1 MALFK
6 SGNPTLR
13 ETAFEGT
20 ILQGITIGEEMTIRG
35 TMNKFGFLFLM
46 MMGTTLLSWSQF
58 YKGSNPM
65 PLMLIGVFGGLV
77 LALVM
82 AFKKPWSPYLAPA
95 FALLEGLFVGS
106 VSAYYDYAFRT
117 SYPGIVMQA
126 VGLTLIVAL
135 VMFVLY
141 QTRIIRVT
149 NKFRAIITI
158 ATISLAV
165 FYLIQWVASLAFG
178 FTIGAFTNASTPLG
192 IGFSVVVVCL
202 AALNLLL
209 DFDMIEKG
217 VEAKA
222 PKYMEWYGA
231 FGLLV
236 TLVWLYLEIL
246 RLLSKLKDR

>member
-6 SGNPTLR
+6 SGNPTLK

-20 ILQGITIGEEMTIRG
+20 ILHGISIGEEMTVRG
-35 TMNKFGFLFLM
+35 TMNKFGFIFLM

-65 PLMLIGVFGGLV
+65 PLVLTGVIGGLI
-77 LALVM
+77 LAVIIS
-82 AFKKPWSPYLAPA
+82 FKKQWSPYLAPA
-95 FALLEGLFVGS
+95 FALFEGLFVGS
-106 VSAYYDYAFRT
+106 ISAYYDYAFRT
-117 SYPGIVMQA
+117 KYPGLVMQA

-141 QTRIIRVT
+141 QTRIIKVT
-149 NKFRAIITI
+149 SKFRSIITI
-158 ATISLAV
+158 ATISIAV
-165 FYLIQWVASLAFG
+165 FYLIQWIGWSFG
-178 FTIGAFTNASTPLG
+178 STIGSFTFASTPLG

>member
-20 ILQGITIGEEMTIRG
+20 ILQGISTGEEMTVRG

-46 MMGTTLLSWSQF
+46 MMGSCFFSWGYF
-58 YKGSNPM
+58 YKGGNPL
-65 PLMLIGVFGGLV
+65 PLMVTGVFGGLAI
-77 LALVM
+77 ALIM
-82 AFKKPWSPYLAPA
+82 MFKKQWSPYLAPA
-95 FALLEGLFVGS
+95 FALLKGLFVGS

-126 VGLTLIVAL
+126 VGLTLVVAL
-135 VMFVLY
+135 VMFILY
-141 QTRIIRVT
+141 HTRIIRVT
-149 NKFRAIITI
+149 DKFRSVITI
-158 ATISLAV
+158 ATISIAA
-165 FYLIQWVASLAFG
+165 FYLIQWISSLVFG
-178 FTIGAFTNASTPLG
+178 FTVGAFTNASTPLG

-217 VEAKA
+217 VEARV

>member
-13 ETAFEGT
+13 ESAFEGT
-20 ILQGITIGEEMTIRG
+20 ILQGISTGEEMTLRG
-35 TMNKFGFLFLM
+35 TMNKFGFMFLM
-46 MMGTTLLSWSQF
+46 MMGTCAFSWSQF
-58 YKGSNPM
+58 YKGVNPTPM
-65 PLMLIGVFGGLV
+65 MMIGVFGGLAV
-77 LALVM
+77 ALIM
-82 AFKKPWSPYLAPA
+82 TFKRQWSPYLAPA
-95 FALLEGLFVGS
+95 YALLQGLFVGA
-106 VSAYYDYAFRT
+106 VSAYYDFAFQT

-126 VGLTLIVAL
+126 VGLTLIVAM

-141 QTRIIRVT
+141 QTRVIRVT
-149 NKFRAIITI
+149 QKFRSIILI
-158 ATISLAV
+158 ATASIMI
-165 FYLIQWVASLAFG
+165 FYLVKWIASLAFG
-178 FTIGAFTNASTPLG
+178 ATIGAFTNASTPLG
-192 IGFSVVVVCL
+192 IGFSIVVVCL

-217 VEAKA
+217 VENKA

>member
-20 ILQGITIGEEMTIRG
+20 ILQGITTGEEMTIRG
-35 TMNKFGFLFLM
+35 TMNKFGFIFLM
-46 MMGTTLLSWSQF
+46 MLGTCLFSWSQF
-58 YKGSNPM
+58 YKGVNPM
-65 PLMLIGVFGGLV
+65 PMVLTGVIGGLV
-77 LALVM
+77 VALIIT
-82 AFKKPWSPYLAPA
+82 FKKQWSPYLAPA
-95 FALLEGLFVGS
+95 FGLLQGLFVGAI
-106 VSAYYDYAFRT
+106 SAMYDYAFKT

-126 VGLTLIVAL
+126 VGLTLIVAM

-149 NKFRAIITI
+149 DKFRSVITI
-158 ATISLAV
+158 ATISIGV
-165 FYLIQWVASLAFG
+165 FYLIKWIASLAFG
-178 FTIGAFTNASTPLG
+178 TTIGAFTNASTPLG

>member
-1 MALFK
+1 M
-6 SGNPTLR
+6 
-13 ETAFEGT
+13 
-20 ILQGITIGEEMTIRG
+20 
-35 TMNKFGFLFLM
+35 
-46 MMGTTLLSWSQF
+46 
-58 YKGSNPM
+58 PM
-65 PLMLIGVFGGLV
+65 VLTGVIGGLV
-77 LALVM
+77 VALIIT
-82 AFKKPWSPYLAPA
+82 FKKQWSPYLAPA
-95 FALLEGLFVGS
+95 FGLLQGLFVGAI
-106 VSAYYDYAFRT
+106 SAMYDYAFKT

-126 VGLTLIVAL
+126 VGLTLIVAM

-149 NKFRAIITI
+149 DKFRSVITI
-158 ATISLAV
+158 ATISIGV
-165 FYLIQWVASLAFG
+165 FYLIKWIASLAFG
-178 FTIGAFTNASTPLG
+178 TTIGAFTNASTPLG

>member
-1 MALFK
+1 
-6 SGNPTLR
+6 
-13 ETAFEGT
+13 
-20 ILQGITIGEEMTIRG
+20 
-35 TMNKFGFLFLM
+35 
-46 MMGTTLLSWSQF
+46 
-58 YKGSNPM
+58 M
-65 PLMLIGVFGGLV
+65 PLMLTGVIGGLV
-77 LALVM
+77 IALIM
-82 AFKKPWSPYLAPA
+82 GFKKTWSPYLAPA
-95 FALLEGLFVGS
+95 FALFEGLFVGS

-117 SYPGIVMQA
+117 NYPGIVMQA
-126 VGLTLIVAL
+126 VGLTLVVAL

-149 NKFRAIITI
+149 NKFRSVVMI
-158 ATISLAV
+158 ATLSLAV
-165 FYLIQWVASLAFG
+165 FYLIQWISSLAFG
-178 FTIGAFTNASTPLG
+178 FSIGSFTHASTPLG

-217 VEAKA
+217 VEAGA

-246 RLLSKLKDR
+246 RLLAKLKDR

>member
-1 MALFK
+1 MAFFK
-6 SGNPTLR
+6 SGNPTLK
-13 ETAFEGT
+13 ESAYEGT
-20 ILQGITIGEEMTIRG
+20 IFQGISTGEEMTIRG

-46 MMGTTLLSWSQF
+46 MMGTTLFSWSYF
-58 YKGSNPM
+58 YNGGNSM
-65 PLMLIGVFGGLV
+65 PLMLTGVFGGLA

-82 AFKKPWSPYLAPA
+82 AFKKQWSPYIAPA

-106 VSAYYDYAFRT
+106 VSAWYDYAFRT
-117 SYPGIVMQA
+117 TYPGIVMQA
-126 VGLTLIVAL
+126 VGLTLVVTL
-135 VMFVLY
+135 VMYVLY
-141 QTRIIRVT
+141 KTRIIKVT
-149 NKFRAIITI
+149 QRFRSIIMI
-158 ATISLAV
+158 ATISLMA
-165 FYLIQWVASLAFG
+165 FYLIQWIASLAFNT
-178 FTIGAFTNASTPLG
+178 TIGAFTMASTPLG

-217 VEAKA
+217 AEMKA
-222 PKYMEWYGA
+222 PKYMEWYSA

>member
-20 ILQGITIGEEMTIRG
+20 VLQGISIGEEMTVRG

-46 MMGTTLLSWSQF
+46 MMGTTIFSWSQF

-65 PLMLIGVFGGLV
+65 PLMLIGVFGGLA

-82 AFKKPWSPYLAPA
+82 GFKKQWSPYLAPA

-106 VSAYYDYAFRT
+106 VSAYYDYAFQT
-117 SYPGIVMQA
+117 KYPGLVMQA

-141 QTRIIRVT
+141 QTRIIKVT
-149 NKFRAIITI
+149 AKFRSVITI
-158 ATISLAV
+158 ATISIGV
-165 FYLIQWVASLAFG
+165 FYLIKWIASLAFG
-178 FTIGAFTNASTPLG
+178 TTIGAFTNASTPLG

-217 VEAKA
+217 TEAKA

>member
-6 SGNPTLR
+6 SGNPTLK

-20 ILQGITIGEEMTIRG
+20 ILHGITTGEEMTIRG
-35 TMNKFGFLFLM
+35 TVNKFGFLFLM
-46 MMGTTLLSWSQF
+46 MMGTCFFSWGQF
-58 YKGSNPM
+58 YKGVNPM
-65 PLMLIGVFGGLV
+65 PMMLIGVFGGLA
-77 LALVM
+77 LALIM

-106 VSAYYDYAFRT
+106 VSAWYDYAFRT

-126 VGLTLIVAL
+126 VGLTLIVTL
-135 VMFVLY
+135 VMYVLY
-141 QTRIIRVT
+141 QARIIRVT
-149 NKFRAIITI
+149 NQFRSIITI

-165 FYLIQWVASLAFG
+165 FYLIQWIASLAFG

>member
-1 MALFK
+1 
-6 SGNPTLR
+6 
-13 ETAFEGT
+13 
-20 ILQGITIGEEMTIRG
+20 MT
-35 TMNKFGFLFLM
+35 
-46 MMGTTLLSWSQF
+46 
-58 YKGSNPM
+58 
-65 PLMLIGVFGGLV
+65 
-77 LALVM
+77 
-82 AFKKPWSPYLAPA
+82 FKKQWSPYLAPA
-95 FALLEGLFVGS
+95 FALLEGLFVGAI
-106 VSAYYDYAFRT
+106 SAMYDYQFKT

-126 VGLTLIVAL
+126 VGLTLIVTM

-149 NKFRAIITI
+149 NKFRSVITI
-158 ATISLAV
+158 ATISIGV
-165 FYLIQWVASLAFG
+165 FYLIKWIASLAFG
-178 FTIGAFTNASTPLG
+178 TTIGAFTNASTPLG